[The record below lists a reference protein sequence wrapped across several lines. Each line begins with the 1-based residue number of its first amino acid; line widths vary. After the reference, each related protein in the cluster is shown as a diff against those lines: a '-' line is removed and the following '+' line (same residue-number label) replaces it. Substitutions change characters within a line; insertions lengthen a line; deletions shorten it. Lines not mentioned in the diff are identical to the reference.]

1 MPPRTR
7 ATARAENSR
16 LTPTVLQ
23 RRSCGVPSTPSF
35 RFRYSSPHSERRFIG
50 STSPSAQIEEV
61 DDGEIGYEER
71 GNIDD
76 EINPIGNAE
85 SSADEAEAEV
95 LPQAPPVQ
103 PTPPPG
109 TPQAQPR
116 ATPRASA
123 PPGTTNNWDILDA
136 IIELGRTARQHRQ
149 DGQAARIREPNM
161 FDGTNPKKLK
171 GFVFLCNM
179 DFRTRPNAF
188 MNDHQKINYMIS
200 FLKGSALDCFEPSL
214 IGDSQT
220 EPGWTANLDAFIDEL
235 QINFGSWDKKAEAEL
250 ALEKLTMNDNYK
262 ATRFFVEFYRLS
274 ALVDYNE
281 NALLRKAYTALLKRI
296 KDGLIHF
303 DKPQSLDELR
313 NLAQRIDMR
322 YWERKAEQV
331 CQGI

>member
-1 MPPRTR
+1 MHLTVSSEPTSYSIIILSVMPPHTR
-7 ATARAENSR
+7 ATARAETSQ

-23 RRSCGVPSTPSF
+23 QTSCAASSTSSF
-35 RFRYSSPHSERRFIG
+35 RFHYSPPHSEHRFI
-50 STSPSAQIEEV
+50 SSASPSVQIEEV

-171 GFVFLCNM
+171 GFIFLCNM
-179 DFRTRPNAF
+179 NFRMRPNAF
-188 MNDHQKINYMIS
+188 TNDRQKINYMIS
-200 FLKGSALDCFEPSL
+200 FLKGSALDCFEPYL
-214 IGDSQT
+214 TGDPQT
-220 EPGWTANLDAFIDEL
+220 EW
-235 QINFGSWDKKAEAEL
+235 
-250 ALEKLTMNDNYK
+250 
-262 ATRFFVEFYRLS
+262 
-274 ALVDYNE
+274 
-281 NALLRKAYTALLKRI
+281 
-296 KDGLIHF
+296 
-303 DKPQSLDELR
+303 KPNSPSK
-313 NLAQRIDMR
+313 NSP
-322 YWERKAEQV
+322 
-331 CQGI
+331 